1 MGITLSGL
9 ERLWAPVQALL
20 DWVTRASAARRGA
33 QTIAPPGPRPA
44 APRSYPC
51 RSVAPARNCGASVRR
66 PLRVVRVMEASPP
79 SSGAGRMIISGRM
92 ADVCAELERL
102 AALEAAAS

>member
-9 ERLWAPVQALL
+9 ERLWAPVQALFG
-20 DWVTRASAARRGA
+20 WVTRACTARPST
-33 QTIAPPGPRPA
+33 QTIAPMGLRAGTPRVYPH
-44 APRSYPC
+44 RSA
-51 RSVAPARNCGASVRR
+51 APARNCSASARR

-102 AALEAAAS
+102 AALEAAS